1 MSTKES
7 HEEDDMDE
15 AGPGAPLRREHDRR
29 HRFFRFD
36 PTVSTG
42 ILVNLLGSLAG
53 LAIALSIMYSTYR
66 EDRTSMLKDIDQ
78 VKITAQRD
86 REDLKQG
93 MAEMRS
99 DMRDMKLDLRDV
111 LRSQQQQQQQRAPR

>member
-1 MSTKES
+1 MNPKDFDRF
-7 HEEDDMDE
+7 EEDDMDE
-15 AGPGAPLRREHDRR
+15 AGPGAPTRRENDRR

-53 LAIALSIMYSTYR
+53 LAIALSVMYSTYR

-78 VKITAQRD
+78 VKTTAQRD
-86 REDLKQG
+86 REDLRASV
-93 MAEMRS
+93 AEMRS
-99 DMRDMKLDLRDV
+99 DLRDMKNDLRDV
-111 LRSQQQQQQQRAPR
+111 LRTQQQQQRTR